1 MATASVTVKGPAL
14 MADRTSPAQA
24 DGSYLFDLLPPGTY
38 ELITTAQGFQSLRQT
53 GIVITAGFT
62 ATVNSHLQIGQ
73 VQQTVTV
80 AGEREFV
87 FRERLQ
93 IEPMVDLFNLTNGQ
107 TVVSRVQTFGP
118 NYQFPTN
125 TINPFLARFGLKV
138 NF

>member
-1 MATASVTVKGPAL
+1 
-14 MADRTSPAQA
+14 
-24 DGSYLFDLLPPGTY
+24 
-38 ELITTAQGFQSLRQT
+38 
-53 GIVITAGFT
+53 
-62 ATVNSHLQIGQ
+62 
-73 VQQTVTV
+73 
-80 AGEREFV
+80 V

>member
-1 MATASVTVKGPAL
+1 M

>member
-1 MATASVTVKGPAL
+1 M

-73 VQQTVTV
+73 VQQTVTL

>member
-62 ATVNSHLQIGQ
+62 ATVNSHLQVGQ

-87 FRERLQ
+87 FRERLH

>member
-1 MATASVTVKGPAL
+1 